1 MGKRRVKR
9 STRKRSAR
17 KRSTRKRTNQT
28 GGARFRRKARVVDK
42 IAEGAAMFL
51 SGPSPSFIKLGAML
65 GKQAFK
71 GIKDNVNHARR
82 R

>member
-9 STRKRSAR
+9 STRKRSTK
-17 KRSTRKRTNQT
+17 KRSTKKRSNQT
-28 GGARFRRKARVVDK
+28 GGARFRRKPRLVDK
-42 IAEGAAMFL
+42 IAEGASMFL
-51 SGPSPSFIKLGAML
+51 SGPSPSFLKLGAML
-65 GKQAFK
+65 GKQVFK